1 MKKRIITFILVI
13 VTIINIIAG
22 AFIFV
27 DIQIMQ
33 MPETTI
39 KIDVL
44 EMNSNEVVV
53 QTTIDMYNPNG
64 FNMIMKDFELIT
76 KDESGDI
83 VSHTKIEGG
92 VVSANEETSFTD
104 TIVLDLK
111 GNNPGLLK
119 TKLTGTVGM
128 NIIFIEKT
136 TPMAVSII
144 TSMEDVIE
152 HLALPVINIKTEFED
167 ITNEYINITGL
178 IEIYNPNSIDI
189 MTKDMSMEITTDD
202 GKVVGSLIVN
212 DSLIAGESTTKIDTK
227 GQILLESMNAKK
239 LIASMDAT
247 MIVKMANYS
256 KSLPLSLNAEIS
268 VPDINEILGQDKPF
282 DIFIWIDFKIGLRG
296 MAGKVTLEIVNPTK
310 LDFYLKDTSVTLY
323 DIRNDEWIFVCD
335 CDLDNSVAKAKENT
349 YLKSDILIPIS
360 TYFPK
365 FGQRILPDG
374 IMVYVL
380 TNITLNGIEQAL
392 WTGVGGYQ
400 DLRLFRFN

>member
-1 MKKRIITFILVI
+1 MNRRIITFILVV

-22 AFIFV
+22 SFIFIN
-27 DIQIMQ
+27 IQIMQ
-33 MPETTI
+33 MPETTM

-64 FNMIMKDFELIT
+64 FDMIMKDFELIT
-76 KDESGDI
+76 KAESGDI

-92 VVSANEETSFTD
+92 VVSANEKTSFTD
-104 TIVLDLK
+104 TIILDLK

-128 NIIFIEKT
+128 NILFIEKT
-136 TPMAVSII
+136 IPMAVNII

-167 ITNEYINITGL
+167 ITNEHINITGQ
-178 IEIYNPNSIDI
+178 IEIYNPNSIDM
-189 MTKDMSMEITTDD
+189 MTKDMSMEITTEEGD
-202 GKVVGSLIVN
+202 VVGSLIVN

-227 GQILLESMNAKK
+227 GQILIESMNAKK

-247 MIVKMANYS
+247 MIAKMANYS
-256 KSLPLSLNAEIS
+256 KSLPLSLNVEIS
-268 VPDINEILGQDKPF
+268 VPDLNEILGQDKPF

-310 LDFYLKDTSVTLY
+310 LDFYLRDTTVTLY
-323 DIRNDEWIFVCD
+323 DVRNDEWIFDCD
-335 CDLDNSVAKAKENT
+335 CDFEDGVAKAKET
-349 YLKSDILIPIS
+349 TKFKGDILVPLS

-380 TNITLNGIEQAL
+380 TNITLSGIDQAL